1 MLFSFVP
8 FLITIPVILCKKCSE
23 SCNKPSEHLT
33 YISNKTNH
41 VKLLRKCQNGK
52 RIDFP
57 PYFIPSGGSNIYSL
71 WSPSGTNNIYFNY
84 CCHIIDPVLHA
95 YMDYDNNWVV
105 GIMMNLP
112 KYKMLVYTWIDNDA
126 YIYLCDWFENVVL
139 IVTR

>member
-57 PYFIPSGGSNIYSL
+57 PYFIPSGGGYIYSL
-71 WSPSGTNNIYFNY
+71 WSPSGTSNIYLIYIYIYN
-84 CCHIIDPVLHA
+84 VLHA
-95 YMDYDNNWVV
+95 Y
-105 GIMMNLP
+105 
-112 KYKMLVYTWIDNDA
+112 IDNDN
-126 YIYLCDWFENVVL
+126 D
-139 IVTR
+139 